1 MFLEFIEGVF
11 KMDRSHPKQM
21 WPFLWKTTRMNI
33 FHIFKHSF
41 QLKWPCAS
49 AAMRRC
55 YSIPLKWMKQW
66 HATMQLTGIK
76 TTGKMT
82 DYRGN
87 WWVYMCASLLYFT
100 WCVVGNVHAC
110 ISTSAQIHTALLY
123 YNATLCPL
131 IVKVRIYLLTFC
143 VTILYCDV
151 L

>member
-1 MFLEFIEGVF
+1 MIELHTKCLSDTYQNVFQQNDNKTKTSWRALEMG
-11 KMDRSHPKQM
+11 RSHPKQM
-21 WPFLWKTTRMNI
+21 WPFPWKTTSVNI

-41 QLKWPCAS
+41 QLKRPCAS

-87 WWVYMCASLLYFT
+87 WVVYAERARLC
-100 WCVVGNVHAC
+100 CC
-110 ISTSAQIHTALLY
+110 ISPVFGKKCACMHFNAIHTIPIAPYGL
-123 YNATLCPL
+123 
-131 IVKVRIYLLTFC
+131 
-143 VTILYCDV
+143 
-151 L
+151 